1 MAFLMKSDETIQT
14 LPPGTPVA
22 DGDPLYVDNFTG
34 DSTTLL
40 GRQTET
46 GPGLAQATWLGDNQ
60 VMATSGGKLV
70 RGSNMVTGVN
80 LLPNTA
86 RSFEFEVKVLQMP
99 TGAGMYFDLMRQA
112 ITGSPNEY
120 RIEMNPSRTSLVKRV
135 GGSQISLSGA
145 LPFISGQTIK
155 VRIRLNSAGTANQ
168 LDVLIDGMLA
178 ATVED
183 NSIMTA
189 GYCGFTVLP
198 ATTGFSFD
206 YVKINT
212 FG

>member
-1 MAFLMKSDETIQT
+1 MSLVLRSDETIIT
-14 LPPGTPVA
+14 PPPGTPVA
-22 DGDPLYVDNFTG
+22 AGDPLYRDEFTG
-34 DSTTLL
+34 SASTLL
-40 GRQTET
+40 GRQTDA
-46 GPGLAQATWLGDNQ
+46 GDGLTQATWAGDNQ

-70 RGSNMVTGVN
+70 RGSSMETGVN
-80 LLPNTA
+80 LLPNNA
-86 RSFEFEVKVLQMP
+86 RSFEFEVKVDQLP
-99 TGAGMYFDLMRQA
+99 TGAGLYFDLMRQT

-120 RIEMNPSRTSLVKRV
+120 RIEMNPTRTSLVKRV
-135 GGSQISLSGA
+135 GGSQIALSGG
-145 LPFISGQTIK
+145 LPFGPGQTLR

-168 LDVLIDGMLA
+168 IDVLIGGMLV

-198 ATTGFSFD
+198 ATAGFAFD
-206 YVKINT
+206 YVRVNT